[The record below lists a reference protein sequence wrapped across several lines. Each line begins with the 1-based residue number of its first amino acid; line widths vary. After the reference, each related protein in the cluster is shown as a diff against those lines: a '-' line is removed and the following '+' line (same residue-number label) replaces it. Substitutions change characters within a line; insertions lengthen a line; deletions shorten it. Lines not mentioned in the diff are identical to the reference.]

1 MRDTEQ
7 AQAADVHDS
16 SIFCGGTLQEDNL
29 DLIFH
34 IDLDNHLLKKI
45 NGPILAY
52 SFEQNSQFT

>member
-1 MRDTEQ
+1 MSMTE
-7 AQAADVHDS
+7 AFSVMAHS
-16 SIFCGGTLQEDNL
+16 RKTIW